1 VRHFPAAALLASTVL
16 GGPGAAWAQ
25 TVQLDTIDVQGA
37 GGGDVGY
44 VATRTST
51 ATKTD
56 TPLRDVPQ
64 SVSVATKEQLKDTG
78 AQKME
83 DAVRYMPGVLWH
95 QGESNR
101 DQVVIRGQASTAD
114 FFVNG
119 MRDDAQIYR
128 DLYNVERVEVLKG
141 PNAMIFGR
149 GGAGGVVNRV
159 LKNAD
164 GVTRREVTVQGG
176 SFNDRRVS
184 TDVGGKVSDTL
195 SARINAVYEKS
206 DSYRDF
212 VDLER
217 YGINPTFTWRPTN
230 QTAVTFSYE
239 HFHDLRH
246 QDRGVPSQNGRP
258 YLPAGYSTF
267 FGNPALSVSPATSN
281 IVMLKA
287 EHQFDNGLRVVNQ
300 TRFQDTKRFYQNVYP
315 NTTSPVTA
323 GGLATLAAYNN
334 TNDRQNI
341 INQTDWTYKVDL
353 GPTRHT
359 FLFGTE
365 FGNQQSANARFTG
378 FFASNGG
385 ATVTVPAANPVTF
398 QNVNFT
404 GLGSDAR
411 NKTDLTT
418 AAVYAQDQMELTR
431 WLHLIGGVRLEQFDL
446 RYVNLNPQSGAL
458 GQRFS
463 RVDNLVSPRAGVVFK
478 PIEQLS
484 IYASYAVS
492 YLPASGD
499 QFNSLTPGLVAAEP
513 EQFEN
518 REVGVKYDI
527 TPRLAY
533 TAAVYQLNRTNSRF
547 PDPANPGFFFL
558 TGATRAQGFE
568 TSLAG
573 YLTDQWQVTGGYA
586 YTDARI
592 VGDTSATI
600 KAGNRV
606 ALVPYHQFSLWNR
619 YDFTPQWG
627 AALGVVS
634 LSDFFATSDDTV
646 VLPAYTRVDGAL
658 FWTLNKTVR
667 AQLNIENILGVRYYP
682 YADANNNITPGSPRA
697 VRVAVTGS
705 F

>member
-1 VRHFPAAALLASTVL
+1 MTGLGSAS
-16 GGPGAAWAQ
+16 AQ
-25 TVQLDTIDVQGA
+25 AIQLDTINVQA
-37 GGGDVGY
+37 DQNRNSVGY
-44 VATRTST
+44 LATRTST

-56 TPLRDVPQ
+56 TPLLNVPQ
-64 SVSVATKEQLKDTG
+64 SVSVATKEQLRDTG

-95 QGESNR
+95 QGENNR
-101 DQVVIRGQASTAD
+101 DQVVIRGQSSNAD

-128 DLYNVERVEVLKG
+128 DLYNAERVEVLKG

-159 LKNAD
+159 LKEAD
-164 GVTRREVTVQGG
+164 GVTRRDVTVQGG
-176 SFNDRRVS
+176 SFDNKRVS
-184 TDVGGKVSDTL
+184 TDVGGQVTDTI
-195 SARINAVYEKS
+195 SARLNAVYEKS

-217 YGINPTFTWRPTN
+217 YGINPTFTWRPSN

-239 HFHDLRH
+239 YFHDMRH
-246 QDRGVPSQNGRP
+246 QDRGIPSQNGRP
-258 YLPAGYSTF
+258 YAPAGYSTF
-267 FGNPALSVSPATSN
+267 FGNPALSYSPATSN
-281 IVMLKA
+281 VVMLRVD
-287 EHQFDNGLRVVNQ
+287 HQFDNGLRVVNQ

-334 TNDRQNI
+334 TNDRQNL
-341 INQTDWTYKVDL
+341 INQTDWTYKFDL

-365 FGNQQSANARFTG
+365 FANQQSANARYSG
-378 FFASNGG
+378 FFAGPGNP
-385 ATVTVPAANPVTF
+385 ATITVPAADPVSF
-398 QNVNFT
+398 RGVNFP

-411 NKTDLTT
+411 NKTDLNV
-418 AAVYAQDQMELTR
+418 AAAYVQDQVDLTR
-431 WLHLIGGVRLEQFDL
+431 WLQLIGGVRFEQFDL
-446 RYVNLNPQSGAL
+446 HYVNLNNQGGAF
-458 GQRFS
+458 GQTFG
-463 RVDNLVSPRAGVVFK
+463 RVDNLVSPRVGVVFK
-478 PIEQLS
+478 PIEQMS

-499 QFNSLTPGLVAAEP
+499 QFNSLTPGLVASEP
-513 EQFEN
+513 EKFEN
-518 REVGVKYDI
+518 KEVGIKYDI
-527 TPRLAY
+527 TPRLMY
-533 TAAVYQLNRTNSRF
+533 TAAVYQLDRTNTRF
-547 PDPANPGFFFL
+547 PDPANPGFFIL
-558 TGATRAQGFE
+558 SGATRAKGFE
-568 TSLAG
+568 TQLAG
-573 YLTDQWQVTGGYA
+573 YVTDQWQVTAGYA

-592 VGDTSATI
+592 VGDTSATV
-600 KAGNRV
+600 KTGNRV

-619 YDFTPQWG
+619 YDFTPEWG
-627 AALGVVS
+627 AGVGIVS

-646 VLPAYTRVDGAL
+646 VMPAYTRVDAAL
-658 FWTLNKTVR
+658 FWRINKTFR
-667 AQLNIENILGVRYYP
+667 AQLNVENVFGVSYYP

-697 VRVAVTGS
+697 FRLAVTGS